1 MLPKNILP
9 TVAAL
14 LALSAL
20 PATAELKYSNTTGGT
35 VKLYGQFN
43 PAYLSFDDGVASY
56 GDLVDNEVSNT
67 RAGLTVT
74 QEFGASV
81 LTFDFLT
88 ALGFGQ
94 SSNYSQTGNPEFLDW
109 RRTFV
114 RKLEFSLETPT
125 AGKFSFGQGSMAT
138 DGVAQSDLSGTKV
151 AMYNGLDTV
160 AGNYEIR
167 TAAGA
172 LSGIEI
178 DDSFT
183 GFDSSRRGR
192 LRYDSPSLN
201 NFTFSAAYGKDILST
216 NNNDTY
222 TDAAVRYKNEI
233 AGIKVV
239 GSLGFARRTRDAADR
254 DDTFGSI
261 SGLHPS
267 GFNLTLA
274 AGSRKDSGKY
284 SFAKVGYI
292 ADWVSVGKTSMA
304 IDFYNGSDFVTNGSS
319 SRSIGLGI
327 VQKFDAANL
336 ETYLVV
342 RSYEYTDP
350 TTNYLDASSA
360 LFGSRWKF

>member
-1 MLPKNILP
+1 MLSKDVLP
-9 TVAAL
+9 SVAAL

-56 GDLVDNEVSNT
+56 GDLVDNEVSNS
-67 RAGLTVT
+67 RAGLRVT
-74 QEFGASV
+74 QEVGSSV
-81 LTFDFLT
+81 LAFDFLV

-94 SSNYSQTGNPEFLDW
+94 SSNFGQAGDPDFLDW
-109 RRTFV
+109 RRTSI
-114 RKLEFSLETPT
+114 RKVDFSLKTKT

-160 AGNYEIR
+160 AGKYQFR

-172 LSGIEI
+172 LSGIDI
-178 DDSFT
+178 DDTFT

-192 LRYDSPSLN
+192 VRYDSPSLN
-201 NFTFSAAYGKDILST
+201 NFTFSVAYGKDILST
-216 NNNDTY
+216 NNDDIY
-222 TDAAVRYKNEI
+222 ADAAVRYKNEI
-233 AGIKVV
+233 GDVKIA
-239 GSLGFARRTRDAADR
+239 GSLGFARRTRGGADR

-261 SGLHPS
+261 SALHSS
-267 GFNLTLA
+267 GFNATLA
-274 AGSRKDSGKY
+274 AGSRKDDGSYGLVKI
-284 SFAKVGYI
+284 GYI
-292 ADWVSVGKTSMA
+292 GDWLSVGKTA
-304 IDFYNGSDFVTNGSS
+304 LAVDYYDGGDFVIDGSS
-319 SRSIGLGI
+319 SKSIGFGV
-327 VQKFDAANL
+327 VQKFDAANM

-342 RSYEYTDP
+342 RSYEYTD
-350 TTNYLDASSA
+350 TTASYQDASSV